1 MCVANLNVSTQ
12 PCSHRWY
19 TLIRSCSSSTNL
31 SNCPEKLKLE
41 GWETRLESCPWCDD
55 DASVNGT
62 LDDSTH
68 RLFGGSVSRS
78 RSGSLGTSINSMP
91 TAADWKH
98 RRQSSATGS
107 TTSLA
112 RSTSSRGNLQS
123 DDEDSSELGRGE
135 KARMMNWRLD
145 VYLMSHP
152 ERKTRSQQEDEGV
165 SPEASVPESADGLRR
180 SGSIRRS
187 GSVLS
192 KKVKRG
198 MRLGKTMFRG

>member
-19 TLIRSCSSSTNL
+19 TLVKPCTSTTNL
-31 SNCPEKLKLE
+31 SNCSSKLALE

-55 DASVNGT
+55 SASDSSI

-78 RSGSLGTSINSMP
+78 RSGSLGTSGIGAMP
-91 TAADWKH
+91 IAAERH
-98 RRQSSATGS
+98 RRQSSATNS
-107 TTSLA
+107 TTSLP
-112 RSTSSRGNLQS
+112 RSNNGR
-123 DDEDSSELGRGE
+123 DDDAEAEELGRGE

-145 VYLMSHP
+145 VYLTGNA
-152 ERKTRSQQEDEGV
+152 ERKPSMSQEVENIA
-165 SPEASVPESADGLRR
+165 PETSVPEQSGLAR

-187 GSVLS
+187 GSLLGRKM
-192 KKVKRG
+192 KKG
-198 MRLGKTMFRG
+198 MRLSKTIFKG

>member
-19 TLIRSCSSSTNL
+19 TLVKPCSSTTNL
-31 SNCPEKLKLE
+31 SNCPSKLALE

-55 DASVNGT
+55 SASDSGI

-78 RSGSLGTSINSMP
+78 RSGSLGTSGTSAMP
-91 TAADWKH
+91 VAAERH
-98 RRQSSATGS
+98 RRQSSATNS
-107 TTSLA
+107 TTSL
-112 RSTSSRGNLQS
+112 SKESSNRFTQ
-123 DDEDSSELGRGE
+123 DEDVLVEGLGRGE

-145 VYLMSHP
+145 VYLMAHP
-152 ERKTRSQQEDEGV
+152 ERKQSIVQEIEGIAPETP
-165 SPEASVPESADGLRR
+165 SPESNGLSR

-187 GSVLS
+187 GSLLGR
-192 KKVKRG
+192 KMRKG
-198 MRLGKTMFRG
+198 MRLSKTIFKG

>member
-19 TLIRSCSSSTNL
+19 SLVKPCTSTTNL
-31 SNCPEKLKLE
+31 SNCSSKLALE

-55 DASVNGT
+55 SASDSGI

-78 RSGSLGTSINSMP
+78 RSGSLGTSGINAMP
-91 TAADWKH
+91 IAAERH
-98 RRQSSATGS
+98 RRQSSATNS

-112 RSTSSRGNLQS
+112 RSNSGRIMQ
-123 DDEDSSELGRGE
+123 DEDAEAEELGRGE

-145 VYLMSHP
+145 VYLTGHP
-152 ERKTRSQQEDEGV
+152 DRKQSIVQEVEGIA
-165 SPEASVPESADGLRR
+165 PETSVPKQSGLGR

-187 GSVLS
+187 GSLLGRKM
-192 KKVKRG
+192 KKG
-198 MRLGKTMFRG
+198 MRLSKTIFKG

>member
-19 TLIRSCSSSTNL
+19 SLVKPCTSTTNL
-31 SNCPEKLKLE
+31 ANCPSKLALE

-55 DASVNGT
+55 SASDSGI
-62 LDDSTH
+62 LDDSNH

-78 RSGSLGTSINSMP
+78 RSGSIGASVTSPMP
-91 TAADWKH
+91 LVAERH
-98 RRQSSATGS
+98 RRQSSATNS
-107 TTSLA
+107 TTSLS
-112 RSTSSRGNLQS
+112 RSTSSRIMQDD
-123 DDEDSSELGRGE
+123 DDEAEELGRGE

-152 ERKTRSQQEDEGV
+152 ERKQRLLQEDEGIA
-165 SPEASVPESADGLRR
+165 PEASVPEQGGLSR

-187 GSVLS
+187 GSLLG
-192 KKVKRG
+192 KKMKKG
-198 MRLGKTMFRG
+198 MRLGKTIFKG

>member
-19 TLIRSCSSSTNL
+19 TLVKPCTSTTNL
-31 SNCPEKLKLE
+31 SNCPSKLALE

-55 DASVNGT
+55 SASDSGI

-78 RSGSLGTSINSMP
+78 RSGSLGTSGIGAMP
-91 TAADWKH
+91 IAAERH
-98 RRQSSATGS
+98 RRQSSATNS

-112 RSTSSRGNLQS
+112 RSNSGR
-123 DDEDSSELGRGE
+123 DEDVEAEELGRGE

-145 VYLMSHP
+145 VYLTGNA
-152 ERKTRSQQEDEGV
+152 ERKQSIVQETE
-165 SPEASVPESADGLRR
+165 SIAPESPAPEQNSLGR

-187 GSVLS
+187 GSLLGRKM
-192 KKVKRG
+192 KKG
-198 MRLGKTMFRG
+198 MRLSKTIFKG

>member
-19 TLIRSCSSSTNL
+19 TLVKPCTSTTNL
-31 SNCPEKLKLE
+31 SNCPSKLALE

-55 DASVNGT
+55 SASDSGI

-78 RSGSLGTSINSMP
+78 RSGSLGTSGIGAMP
-91 TAADWKH
+91 IAAERH
-98 RRQSSATGS
+98 RRQSSATNS
-107 TTSLA
+107 TTSLS
-112 RSTSSRGNLQS
+112 RSNSGR
-123 DDEDSSELGRGE
+123 DDDAEAEELGRGE

-145 VYLMSHP
+145 VYLTGNAD
-152 ERKTRSQQEDEGV
+152 RKQSMVQENE
-165 SPEASVPESADGLRR
+165 SIAPESPVSEQGSLSR

-187 GSVLS
+187 GSLLGRKMKKGVRLS
-192 KKVKRG
+192 KTIFKG
-198 MRLGKTMFRG
+198 